1 MYRRY
6 KSTRVY
12 SETRDENGKWSRSS
26 KVSEATWWRKYTECP
41 QWHWCVLPSF
51 PSRARTSLQVMGV
64 RMSKFSATT
73 RTWLHTLSL
82 MLQIGALTNC
92 LTMGGKSATTEQ
104 SAPVKPT
111 TDSLLWNHK
120 YSLYWHTHTHP
131 FNGLLSETTQV
142 SRYWILVKQE
152 TVSGSGISWA
162 ICKSASRSRQIT
174 TSVPHH

>member
-1 MYRRY
+1 M
-6 KSTRVY
+6 VNEA
-12 SETRDENGKWSRSS
+12 ETARFLKQRGGGNTLN
-26 KVSEATWWRKYTECP
+26 APP

-120 YSLYWHTHTHP
+120 YSLYWHTHTRITALCP
-131 FNGLLSETTQV
+131 GIPRWPGTGF
-142 SRYWILVKQE
+142 YWSKRQWVA
-152 TVSGSGISWA
+152 VA
-162 ICKSASRSRQIT
+162 SAGPYASLHLAPDR
-174 TSVPHH
+174 